1 MSLQRLTDANAV
13 MLPKMLTREA
23 TYRMMTPPA
32 TDNNIDIAFLGNSI
46 LYFNDCPRVLES
58 MLESKYARV
67 TQNSCLRG
75 GASLKELWVQ
85 GNGMA
90 TKFASG
96 TPRENGT
103 YDIGASS
110 VQALL
115 GHHSWDF
122 CVLNDFTQG
131 PARHET
137 RQESKIMLDRCYAPL
152 FEKCGA
158 VPIVIQTAAYRK
170 PVRNTQDLG
179 TVEQW
184 TKRLYDGC
192 NEYVRVLEEALPD
205 SQTPRLAPVGNAIFT
220 IYNDNRELWNKLFYT
235 DDFHPSPHG
244 TYLQACVLYCVIVN
258 EAPPM
263 YDPAIWNK
271 CRYMQR
277 VNKQSLPLPTL
288 EEAAVLREYACQ
300 EFGIG
305 ECN

>member
-1 MSLQRLTDANAV
+1 
-13 MLPKMLTREA
+13 
-23 TYRMMTPPA
+23 
-32 TDNNIDIAFLGNSI
+32 
-46 LYFNDCPRVLES
+46 
-58 MLESKYARV
+58 
-67 TQNSCLRG
+67 
-75 GASLKELWVQ
+75 
-85 GNGMA
+85 
-90 TKFASG
+90 
-96 TPRENGT
+96 
-103 YDIGASS
+103 
-110 VQALL
+110 
-115 GHHSWDF
+115 
-122 CVLNDFTQG
+122 
-131 PARHET
+131 
-137 RQESKIMLDRCYAPL
+137 MLDRCYAPL